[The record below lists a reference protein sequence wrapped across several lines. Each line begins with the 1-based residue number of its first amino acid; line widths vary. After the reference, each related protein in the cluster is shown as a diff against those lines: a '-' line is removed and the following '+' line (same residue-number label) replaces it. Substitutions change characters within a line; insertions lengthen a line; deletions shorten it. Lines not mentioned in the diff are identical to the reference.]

1 MAKIKKPAGEALTV
15 AWSFRLN
22 KADDAVAR
30 ANVTASGMTK
40 SRFLREAVIAN
51 RTEIV
56 ALPATS
62 KDKKQLIYVS
72 NKASVNLHYLAHRAS
87 ADHAAGIMDRQTYLD
102 ILDRLDDISA
112 NLKAA
117 I

>member
-1 MAKIKKPAGEALTV
+1 MAKVKKPTAEALTV

-22 KADDAVAR
+22 RSDDAVAR

-56 ALPATS
+56 AVPVTS
-62 KDKKQLIYVS
+62 EDKKQMIYVA
-72 NKASVNLHYLAHRAS
+72 NKASVNLHHLAHRAS
-87 ADHAAGIMDRQTYLD
+87 ADHAAGIIDRRTYLD